1 LADGA
6 FCRDAKPVLN
16 ELASKGYIPMVKP
29 GKVSPGGYGARI
41 RLRDSLFEESAY
53 RLRGRWGRYG
63 IFGALTVEFGD
74 RMKTGRK
81 EASDTR
87 VLLRITVYC
96 LKILARWLYG

>member
-1 LADGA
+1 
-6 FCRDAKPVLN
+6 
-16 ELASKGYIPMVKP
+16 MVKP

-41 RLRDSLFEESAY
+41 RDSLFEESAY
-53 RLRGRWGRYG
+53 RLRGVGEG

-74 RMKTGRK
+74 RMKTRRK
-81 EASDTR
+81 EAGDTR